1 MGISESEKSL
11 REYIENDIVYQD
23 YKKSN
28 KEPSDFERFCFVH
41 CRDIENVL
49 NENQLLKS
57 ANNYLQNIIQEYKN
71 PPKYNDIKIE
81 NLKLR
86 QENQQLKEQLE
97 NASKNYTKY
106 IQERDN
112 VLGEIRE
119 YVIKHRQIYD
129 IDGSIEKQIDE
140 FDILASPK
148 RILQILDKAG
158 SND

>member
-1 MGISESEKSL
+1 MSEEKIVFVGTMQNKTRDYIHNL
-11 REYIENDIVYQD
+11 EKENRE
-23 YKKSN
+23 
-28 KEPSDFERFCFVH
+28 
-41 CRDIENVL
+41 
-49 NENQLLKS
+49 
-57 ANNYLQNIIQEYKN
+57 LQ
-71 PPKYNDIKIE
+71 
-81 NLKLR
+81 

-112 VLGEIRE
+112 VLDEIRE

-148 RILQILDKAG
+148 RILQILDKVKE
-158 SND
+158 